1 MGLKRIPLPVQVDL
15 NSGGVHID
23 VTWQDG
29 RILRYR
35 AFDLRAQCPCAE
47 CVDELT
53 GVRKLRP
60 EQVAPEIA
68 AREVGRV
75 GRYAL
80 RFQWSDG
87 HNTGI
92 YTYERLLDGYPAEPR
107 G

>member
-1 MGLKRIPLPVQVDL
+1 MALKRIPLPVRVDL
-15 NSGGVHID
+15 DGGGQHIE

-29 RILRYR
+29 RTLRYS
-35 AFDLRAQCPCAE
+35 AFELRAECPCAQ

-53 GVRKLRP
+53 GKRTLRR
-60 EQVAPEIA
+60 EQVADDVA
-68 AREVGRV
+68 AQEVGRV

-92 YTYERLLDGYPAEPR
+92 YTYERLLSDYPGTAV
-107 G
+107 